1 MSNQDKFNAVDYAAL
16 EKMSTK
22 ELKDL
27 LQQTFDQPA
36 LSDEDTNQILAIT
49 EVLEIRKN
57 EGDYIDV
64 DVDAAWETFQ
74 KEYLPLVDED
84 ASSANNE
91 TDVLNEHVQDT
102 STKKKNWRFTKIA
115 GIAAALAIVIFATGS
130 LIPTA
135 NGSSIWDAFVEWTQE
150 TFGLGSGTVVKHE
163 EYPKELK
170 ELNELLGRNGYSVF
184 GLLPKYIPEGF
195 SNVGTDYVDL
205 DDGGFFVCQ
214 LKNSSS
220 LIVLNYKIN
229 NNNSSS
235 LEYQKNDVDPEL
247 VLSNQH
253 SFYVIQNMD
262 LYSAIWIEEGL
273 ECSILNVPTHDELL
287 KIINSI
293 YEE

>member
-91 TDVLNEHVQDT
+91 TDVLNEHIQDT
-102 STKKKNWRFTKIA
+102 SIKKKNRKFTKIA
-115 GIAAALAIVIFATGS
+115 GIAAALAIVIFATGT

-135 NGSSIWDAFVEWTQE
+135 NGSNLWSAFVEWTKE
-150 TFGLGSGTVVKHE
+150 TFGFSKDFHGEHE
-163 EYPKELK
+163 GYPEQLIA
-170 ELNELLGRNGYSVF
+170 LDSLLRDHGLSSME
-184 GLLPKYIPEGF
+184 LLPKYIP
-195 SNVGTDYVDL
+195 
-205 DDGGFFVCQ
+205 DGYEEVTTICDEQENATVFLCQ
-214 LKNSSS
+214 LSNGNNS
-220 LIVLNYKIN
+220 IVLQYCLSENEVVT
-229 NNNSSS
+229 
-235 LEYQKNDVDPEL
+235 EYQKNDGEPEEHVVSDDTFFIAENL
-247 VLSNQH
+247 GNYIATWSDGN
-253 SFYVIQNMD
+253 
-262 LYSAIWIEEGL
+262 L
-273 ECSILNVPTHDELL
+273 ECSIQNVPSHNELI
-287 KIINSI
+287 KMINSI

>member
-91 TDVLNEHVQDT
+91 TGVLNEHVQET
-102 STKKKNWRFTKIA
+102 SIKKKNRKFTKLA
-115 GIAAALAIVIFATGS
+115 GIAAALAIVIFATGT

-135 NGSSIWDAFVEWTQE
+135 NGSNLWSAFVEWTKE
-150 TFGLGSGTVVKHE
+150 TFGFSKDFHGEHE
-163 EYPKELK
+163 GYPEQLIA
-170 ELNELLGRNGYSVF
+170 LDSLLRDHGLSSME
-184 GLLPKYIPEGF
+184 LLPKYIP
-195 SNVGTDYVDL
+195 
-205 DDGGFFVCQ
+205 DGYEEVTTICDEQENATVFLCQ
-214 LKNSSS
+214 LSNGNNS
-220 LIVLNYKIN
+220 IVLQYCLSENEVVT
-229 NNNSSS
+229 
-235 LEYQKNDVDPEL
+235 EYQKNDGEPEEHVVSDDTFFIAENL
-247 VLSNQH
+247 GNYIATWSDGN
-253 SFYVIQNMD
+253 
-262 LYSAIWIEEGL
+262 L
-273 ECSILNVPTHDELL
+273 ECSIQNVPSHNELI
-287 KIINSI
+287 KMINSI

>member
-91 TDVLNEHVQDT
+91 TDVLNEHVQET
-102 STKKKNWRFTKIA
+102 SIKKKNRKFTKIA
-115 GIAAALAIVIFATGS
+115 GIAAALAIVIFATGT

-135 NGSSIWDAFVEWTQE
+135 NGSNLWSAFVEWTKE
-150 TFGLGSGTVVKHE
+150 TFGFNNSFHGEHE
-163 EYPKELK
+163 DYPEQLK
-170 ELNELLGRNGYSVF
+170 KLEDLLWDHGLSPLE
-184 GLLPKYIPEGF
+184 LLPKYIPEGY
-195 SNVGTDYVDL
+195 NEVMTLCDER
-205 DDGGFFVCQ
+205 DGLIVFHCQ
-214 LKNSSS
+214 LEKEADSILLQYRVIDDPQS
-220 LIVLNYKIN
+220 VG
-229 NNNSSS
+229 
-235 LEYQKNDVDPEL
+235 EYQKNDT
-247 VLSNQH
+247 S
-253 SFYVIQNMD
+253 
-262 LYSAIWIEEGL
+262 IEEYQTNKDTFYIVKNLDVFSVTWSDGSI
-273 ECSILNVPTHDELL
+273 ECSIQNVPSHTELI
-287 KIINSI
+287 KMINSI

>member
-91 TDVLNEHVQDT
+91 TDVLNEHVQET
-102 STKKKNWRFTKIA
+102 SIKKKNRKFTKIA
-115 GIAAALAIVIFATGS
+115 GIAAALAIVIFAAGS

-135 NGSSIWDAFVEWTQE
+135 NGSNLWSAFVEWTKE
-150 TFGLGSGTVVKHE
+150 TFGFSKDFQGEHE
-163 EYPKELK
+163 RVPEQLRELDK
-170 ELNELLGRNGYSVF
+170 LLKAHDVHSTE
-184 GLLPKYIPEGF
+184 LLPKYIP
-195 SNVGTDYVDL
+195 
-205 DDGGFFVCQ
+205 DGYEEDATFCDERENATVFLCQ
-214 LKNSSS
+214 LCSGDNY
-220 LIVLNYKIN
+220 IVLQYRLLN
-229 NNNSSS
+229 NNDNST
-235 LEYQKNDVDPEL
+235 EYQKNDTSPEEYEVNDL
-247 VLSNQH
+247 IHYIV
-253 SFYVIQNMD
+253 QNLDVYTASWSRGSM
-262 LYSAIWIEEGL
+262 
-273 ECSILNVPTHDELL
+273 ECSIQNVPSHSELI
-287 KIINSI
+287 KMVNSI